1 MACEELEA
9 LRLALMNITGTTD
22 ESVRQH
28 AESEIGDALEE
39 GGPIA
44 ALADAE
50 SLAACR
56 RHLDT
61 ALVELE
67 SAVAATDES
76 DPEYDYLR
84 GRVIAVRDAASAL
97 DRLFD
102 HGEAFLE
109 DLGDSHHALHETF
122 PVDE

>member
-1 MACEELEA
+1 MTCHEIEA
-9 LRLALMNITGTTD
+9 LRLGLMNSLGVD
-22 ESVRQH
+22 DAAARKH
-28 AESEIGDALEE
+28 AREE
-39 GGPIA
+39 LGENPEPHIA

-50 SLAACR
+50 TLAACR

-67 SAVAATDES
+67 AEVTSTDED

-84 GRVIAVRDAASAL
+84 GRVIAVRDAVGAL
-97 DRLFD
+97 DRLID
-102 HGEAFLE
+102 HGEGFLE

>member
-1 MACEELEA
+1 MSCHEIEA
-9 LRLALMNITGTTD
+9 LRLGLMNSLG
-22 ESVRQH
+22 
-28 AESEIGDALEE
+28 IGDDATRRHARDELGDDPE
-39 GGPIA
+39 PHIA

-67 SAVAATDES
+67 AEIAEA
-76 DPEYDYLR
+76 DPEAPDYDYLR
-84 GRVIAVRDAASAL
+84 GRLVAVRDAENAL
-97 DRLFD
+97 ERLLS
-102 HGEAFLE
+102 HGDAFLD
-109 DLGDSHHALHETF
+109 DLGESHHTLHEAF

>member
-1 MACEELEA
+1 MTCHEIEA
-9 LRLALMNITGTTD
+9 LRLGLMNSLGVGDDATRKHARD
-22 ESVRQH
+22 ELGENPEPH
-28 AESEIGDALEE
+28 
-39 GGPIA
+39 IA

-67 SAVAATDES
+67 AEVAATD
-76 DPEYDYLR
+76 DTAPEYDYLR
-84 GRVIAVRDAASAL
+84 GRVVAVRDAAGAL
-97 DRLFD
+97 DRLLD

-109 DLGDSHHALHETF
+109 DLGDSHHTLHETF

>member
-1 MACEELEA
+1 MTCHEIEA
-9 LRLALMNITGTTD
+9 LRLGLMKSLGVDDDATKK
-22 ESVRQH
+22 H
-28 AESEIGDALEE
+28 AREE
-39 GGPIA
+39 LGENPEPHIA

-84 GRVIAVRDAASAL
+84 GRVIAVRDAAGAL

>member
-1 MACEELEA
+1 MTCHEIEA
-9 LRLALMNITGTTD
+9 LRLGLMNSLGVDDDAVRKHARD
-22 ESVRQH
+22 ELGSDPEPH
-28 AESEIGDALEE
+28 
-39 GGPIA
+39 IA
-44 ALADAE
+44 ALADAD

-67 SAVAATDES
+67 SEVAVTDED

-84 GRVIAVRDAASAL
+84 GRVIAVRDAVGAL
-97 DRLFD
+97 DRLVD
-102 HGEAFLE
+102 HGEGVLE

>member
-1 MACEELEA
+1 MTCHEIEA
-9 LRLALMNITGTTD
+9 LRLGLMNSLGVDDDATKK
-22 ESVRQH
+22 H
-28 AESEIGDALEE
+28 AREE
-39 GGPIA
+39 LGENPAPHIA